1 MTMSPNSDA
10 AFDIDL
16 VKIAACTALV
26 DVPHGDPREP
36 DLIATINRPH
46 GVVRERP
53 AQGRLPV

>member
-1 MTMSPNSDA
+1 MAPNSPA

-16 VKIAACTALV
+16 VKIAAGTELV

-36 DLIATINRPH
+36 ELIATINRPH
-46 GVVRERP
+46 GVARERP